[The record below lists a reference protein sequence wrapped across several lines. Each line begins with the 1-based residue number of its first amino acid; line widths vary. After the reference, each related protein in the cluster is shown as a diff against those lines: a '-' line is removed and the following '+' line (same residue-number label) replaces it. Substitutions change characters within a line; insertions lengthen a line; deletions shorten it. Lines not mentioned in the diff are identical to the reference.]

1 MRPATKPT
9 TSAPGTTCISRL
21 ATAPGCS
28 PSTRTRWPAG
38 RAAASPHKPRAS
50 FQEKGGYNAALFIF
64 QETRMSM
71 FAFAVWMAITP
82 LNPDE
87 VLATVNGVAITRR
100 DVQAALKADEKRA
113 YDEAMDDLHDVEHS
127 AVRDYVGRQ
136 CIASQ
141 AKQQNTTTDAI

>member
-1 MRPATKPT
+1 
-9 TSAPGTTCISRL
+9 
-21 ATAPGCS
+21 
-28 PSTRTRWPAG
+28 
-38 RAAASPHKPRAS
+38 
-50 FQEKGGYNAALFIF
+50 
-64 QETRMSM
+64 MSM

-141 AKQQNTTTDAI
+141 AKQQNTTTDAIYANELATDYAHFDANMRNRIEQQRERI